1 MRDIIVKRITPQTFC
16 ALAPIMPVMTS
27 REEGQAGRKIART
40 NRATASYADV
50 FLRVLGIDIAFGRE
64 GRAGT
69 RVIRIRTRPEIP
81 SAPSA
86 SSAITITI
94 LGRANRRP
102 GPVGSA
108 RDDSH
113 RPGSAA
119 ADDADGADAKAAL
132 QHR

>member
-81 SAPSA
+81 SEPSTCY
-86 SSAITITI
+86 AITITI
-94 LGRANRRP
+94 LGRANRSP
-102 GPVGSA
+102 SPLG
-108 RDDSH
+108 
-113 RPGSAA
+113 
-119 ADDADGADAKAAL
+119 
-132 QHR
+132 